1 MVGVRPAAKKPET
14 IPGRI
19 MSHFGKLLKESKV
32 VGTVDTKLEQ
42 VYTSYNGYL
51 LNSRDFGLK
60 RSLPAKTSPK
70 SPWIRLKSLDTPYRQ
85 VDYRSASTETS
96 IVQMWRQMEI
106 GVKTARKN
114 HAAPTLAPEPKP
126 IRIEFSWFDEGSREA
141 ALSDSRIS
149 GRSSSSSSST
159 ATQSNPRHEKGR
171 MKHIWQMHQSQ
182 FDQFLS
188 ILRTRRQAFKKFLED
203 KENSRKS
210 ITSNDPDTPSVTID
224 LYQYAQGN
232 PDQIRRDI
240 EEFLEHV
247 TDNEPVEQTNLD
259 ILPMTHPNLGL
270 NYAHFDQLHNERL
283 TPAIPGRILDQADIK
298 SSRQT
303 VSFAGIV
310 GSLQRSSHIDLP
322 STSFEPDVNGYHNLD
337 QGKAK
342 FRVEGAFIDPY
353 DLPSTYD
360 FQGFN
365 SQVDQPVRY
374 QDPRNKPRALSMNR
388 LKVNVREG
396 THSDATRV
404 NARTKIGSIDWVG
417 NPPPKRQGTMVLD
430 FLNSIT
436 RNSQPNSSSSNP
448 NNNNNPA
455 SSSTQSSNNQKNR
468 FSQLQNDQLMTVLK
482 GLVGKPPSESK

>member
-1 MVGVRPAAKKPET
+1 
-14 IPGRI
+14 
-19 MSHFGKLLKESKV
+19 MSHFSKLLKESKV
-32 VGTVDTKLEQ
+32 VGSVDTKLEQ
-42 VYTSYNGYL
+42 VYTSYNGH

-60 RSLPAKTSPK
+60 RSLPPKLSPR

-85 VDYRSASTETS
+85 VDYRSAAAETS
-96 IVQMWRQMEI
+96 LVQMWRQMEI

-114 HAAPTLAPEPKP
+114 HAPPTLAPEPRP

-141 ALSDSRIS
+141 ALSDARVS
-149 GRSSSSSSST
+149 GRSSVNSS
-159 ATQSNPRHEKGR
+159 QSNPRAEKGR

-182 FDQFLS
+182 FNQFLEVM
-188 ILRTRRQAFKKFLED
+188 RTRRQAFKEFLEN
-203 KENSRKS
+203 KENNRKS
-210 ITSNDPDTPSVTID
+210 AQLNDPDAPKATID

-247 TDNEPVEQTNLD
+247 TENETVEETNLD

-298 SSRQT
+298 SSRQN

-322 STSFEPDVNGYHNLD
+322 STSFEPDSNGYHNLE

-342 FRVEGAFIDPY
+342 FRVESASIDPY
-353 DLPSTYD
+353 DLPSEFD

-365 SQVDQPVRY
+365 NQVDQPVRY
-374 QDPRNKPRALSMNR
+374 HDPRDKPRALGTNR

-396 THSDATRV
+396 THSDSTRV
-404 NARTKIGSIDWVG
+404 NAQTKIGSIDWVG
-417 NPPPKRQGTMVLD
+417 NPPPKRQGTIVLD

-436 RNSQPNSSSSNP
+436 RNFQPTSSSTSSNP
-448 NNNNNPA
+448 NNPAANDSTRQQA
-455 SSSTQSSNNQKNR
+455 SSAGANNQKNR
-468 FSQLQNDQLMTVLK
+468 FGQMQNDQLMKVLK
-482 GLVGKPPSESK
+482 GLVGKPPSDSGSN

>member
-1 MVGVRPAAKKPET
+1 
-14 IPGRI
+14 
-19 MSHFGKLLKESKV
+19 MSHFSKLLKESKV
-32 VGTVDTKLEQ
+32 VGSVDTKLEQ

-60 RSLPAKTSPK
+60 RSLPAKLSPK
-70 SPWIRLKSLDTPYRQ
+70 SPWIRLKSLDTPYRT
-85 VDYRSASTETS
+85 VDYRSAAAETS
-96 IVQMWRQMEI
+96 LVKMWRQLEI

-114 HAAPTLAPEPKP
+114 HAPPTLAPEPRP

-149 GRSSSSSSST
+149 GRSLSSNALSK
-159 ATQSNPRHEKGR
+159 NPRAEKGR

-182 FDQFLS
+182 FNQFLE
-188 ILRTRRQAFKKFLED
+188 IMRTHRQAFKEFLEN
-203 KENSRKS
+203 KENNRKS
-210 ITSNDPDTPSVTID
+210 IPNNDPDTPRATID

-240 EEFLEHV
+240 EEFLEYV
-247 TDNEPVEQTNLD
+247 TEKETVEATNLG

-322 STSFEPDVNGYHNLD
+322 STSFEPDSNGYHNLD

-342 FRVEGAFIDPY
+342 FRVESAYIDPY
-353 DLPSTYD
+353 DLPSEFD

-365 SQVDQPVRY
+365 NQVDQPVRY
-374 QDPRNKPRALSMNR
+374 QDPRDKPRALETNR
-388 LKVNVREG
+388 LKLNVREG
-396 THSDATRV
+396 THSDSSRV
-404 NARTKIGSIDWVG
+404 NAHTKIGSREWVG
-417 NPPPKRQGTMVLD
+417 NPPPKRQGTIVLD

-436 RNSQPNSSSSNP
+436 RNFQPPSSGSPSPNNASSPNDSPARQLQSNSPSQPP
-448 NNNNNPA
+448 
-455 SSSTQSSNNQKNR
+455 NNQKNR
-468 FSQLQNDQLMTVLK
+468 FGQMQNDQLMKVLK
-482 GLVGKPPSESK
+482 GLVGKPPSE

>member
-1 MVGVRPAAKKPET
+1 
-14 IPGRI
+14 

-70 SPWIRLKSLDTPYRQ
+70 SPWIRLKSLDHTL
-85 VDYRSASTETS
+85 STD
-96 IVQMWRQMEI
+96 V
-106 GVKTARKN
+106 
-114 HAAPTLAPEPKP
+114 APDGDRCQDGQEEPCSTHSGTRAKADSN
-126 IRIEFSWFDEGSREA
+126 RIQLVDEGSREA

-303 VSFAGIV
+303 
-310 GSLQRSSHIDLP
+310 
-322 STSFEPDVNGYHNLD
+322 T
-337 QGKAK
+337 KAK
-342 FRVEGAFIDPY
+342 
-353 DLPSTYD
+353 
-360 FQGFN
+360 
-365 SQVDQPVRY
+365 
-374 QDPRNKPRALSMNR
+374 
-388 LKVNVREG
+388 
-396 THSDATRV
+396 
-404 NARTKIGSIDWVG
+404 
-417 NPPPKRQGTMVLD
+417 
-430 FLNSIT
+430 
-436 RNSQPNSSSSNP
+436 PN
-448 NNNNNPA
+448 
-455 SSSTQSSNNQKNR
+455 
-468 FSQLQNDQLMTVLK
+468 
-482 GLVGKPPSESK
+482 SESKELLSIPTIYRAHTISKASIAKSINR